1 MGAVARMWARYKQP
15 THPKWRKIG
24 DYILLVTGFVTA
36 SLPTWS
42 FISAENKVIIG
53 AITGFVGMTLKF
65 WTNTK
70 GKGPDSENG
79 EETAQQNT

>member
-1 MGAVARMWARYKQP
+1 MGAVGRMWARYKEP

-24 DYILLVTGFVTA
+24 DYILLLTGFITT
-36 SLPTWS
+36 SLPTWT
-42 FISAENKVIIG
+42 FLSAEHKVIVG

-65 WTNTK
+65 WTNTQ
-70 GKGPDSENG
+70 GKGPEGNG